1 MKTCTIVNIDRCS
14 LNDGP
19 GIRTVIF
26 FKGCCLRC
34 IWCHN
39 PETYRFDIQEYE
51 EDGRKKTYGKIVET
65 DEIKRI
71 ILKDMKYYHKTNGGV
86 TLSGGEALLQIDAA
100 YELAKF
106 CKDEKLSLCVETS
119 GAVPLEY
126 IKKIEEYVDY
136 WLYDYKLSDQEKYY
150 DYLKTNSS
158 LILDNLKYLIDNK
171 RHIILRCPIIHK
183 INDNMDHF
191 QAISHYSKYV
201 SSIEILPYHNLGKAK
216 AENINLDSYFYQE
229 NTSEEL
235 KELWKKQLS
244 ELGCL
249 NFKIH

>member
-1 MKTCTIVNIDRCS
+1 MKMKLRSLQLRDTPYMLEWMHDPEINKNFRFNAEDQTIETVQKFIEFAQSDNHNKHFAIADE
-14 LNDGP
+14 NDEYQG
-19 GIRTVIF
+19 TVS
-26 FKGCCLRC
+26 
-34 IWCHN
+34 
-39 PETYRFDIQEYE
+39 
-51 EDGRKKTYGKIVET
+51 
-65 DEIKRI
+65 
-71 ILKDMKYYHKTNGGV
+71 LKD
-86 TLSGGEALLQIDAA
+86 ID
-100 YELAKF
+100 
-106 CKDEKLSLCVETS
+106 
-119 GAVPLEY
+119 
-126 IKKIEEYVDY
+126 
-136 WLYDYKLSDQEKYY
+136 
-150 DYLKTNSS
+150 
-158 LILDNLKYLIDNK
+158 LDNLKYLIDNK

>member
-106 CKDEKLSLCVETS
+106 CKDEKISLCVETS
-119 GAVPLEY
+119 GAVPLE
-126 IKKIEEYVDY
+126 
-136 WLYDYKLSDQEKYY
+136 L
-150 DYLKTNSS
+150 S
-158 LILDNLKYLIDNK
+158 LI
-171 RHIILRCPIIHK
+171 HI
-183 INDNMDHF
+183 
-191 QAISHYSKYV
+191 
-201 SSIEILPYHNLGKAK
+201 
-216 AENINLDSYFYQE
+216 
-229 NTSEEL
+229 
-235 KELWKKQLS
+235 
-244 ELGCL
+244 
-249 NFKIH
+249 